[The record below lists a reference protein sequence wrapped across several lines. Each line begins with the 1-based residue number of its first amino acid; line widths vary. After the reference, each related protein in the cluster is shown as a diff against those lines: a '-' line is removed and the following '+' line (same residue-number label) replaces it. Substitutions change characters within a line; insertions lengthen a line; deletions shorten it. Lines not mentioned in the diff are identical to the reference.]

1 LKDHA
6 IPVRATRQYFLLAIV
21 VLVHLLCA
29 SELLLVRQQE
39 AFFWPMLV
47 APLLCPFFVRRSIV
61 VLDLPTGLVA
71 GVGGACCVAAIIA
84 ALSGQPWWAL
94 LSFSVY
100 SSAILWKQTSKS
112 GRNLSRFSLL
122 FFLFAGLPPVYAAKV
137 WAWWTNA
144 VADVTSVWASL
155 TQLWH
160 TRGGST
166 LLFLDGA
173 VDMELVCSG
182 FFSLPFVVLVGLT
195 RSFWMRRSLVQS
207 TLLALI
213 GVFIGTAG
221 RITVGFLTSWLVH
234 EGWGEI
240 AVAGAHAF
248 ILLLSLSLMVCSD
261 SLIVLLTAS
270 VPSQEALDSGGKRS
284 NVNVEDLANENPVTD
299 LWNRYVSATGFNNR
313 VGPVPFVAP
322 NGELVAIGNALREF
336 CSGWLMSRDLSL
348 LLAGALV
355 ALICV
360 LTTGSIVGSD
370 SGTSDIQLL
379 YREVLVKAQAA
390 DDSRLQELCLRR
402 LIQLDKDGLGREQDL
417 AEFYWSKERYDEAW
431 EIMERHAALAP
442 HGLASAHVWLAEKG
456 TSPNAPRQLSREEI
470 ISHLQACLKTS
481 PNLPQAHR
489 ALADYSIARKDWAEA
504 NIHLTKLVESDPG
517 ITRQLLR
524 IRLQLGVEI
533 ATDLEWQERVVE
545 LRRRVLGQRFSS
557 SDVQELVELFLL
569 GQRFSDANRIAEQAF
584 ATEDSP
590 ETRRILAAL
599 KISEAR
605 ILASGRIVQ
614 PKACTELVQEALELD
629 PACEAGLLL
638 GAELVA
644 AGASLELSN
653 AQEIEDFWRIQ
664 SRQRPQ
670 PAGTRDGLV
679 AILEIQGKC
688 EEALLVLGDAQASD
702 LRELETRIRL
712 LRRTDR
718 LSEAETELKKYL
730 DTTGIAQVHGKSR
743 RKVAELLAVAGLY
756 DDARGL
762 LPGKAEEIS
771 ASGGND
777 GLFQPGDCSALAKVC
792 LIEFDALVGHPGM
805 FSVAAR
811 TWTPEIPADQSP
823 DYLVGLLK
831 NALQCPRSRLA
842 AVDRLTRLVLS
853 DEIAVASTEQLLLQ
867 LRSEGDDL
875 GNILRLMGTRA
886 AESGQVASAVTWL
899 EMASRLSDGDDPV
912 LMNNLA
918 VALVRADGQD
928 NAIVALRLLN
938 RAREIDKQNSEILA
952 SRGEVNLFLRDWSAA
967 CRDLQES
974 LRLNPQQPGVHRLL
988 AEVWTDLG
996 LYRKAHRARLDA
1008 DLLESGLLPNRG

>member
-1 LKDHA
+1 MKDRA
-6 IPVRATRQYFLLAIV
+6 IPVRATRQVLMLAIV

-29 SELLLVRQQE
+29 SELLLVRWQE

-47 APLLCPFFVRRSIV
+47 APLLCPFFVRRSID

-84 ALSGQPWWAL
+84 AVSGQPWWAL
-94 LSFSVY
+94 LSLSVY
-100 SSAILWKQTSKS
+100 SSAVFWKQTSKS

-122 FFLFAGLPPVYAAKV
+122 FFLFAGLPPVSAAKV
-137 WAWWTNA
+137 WALWTNA
-144 VADVTSVWASL
+144 VADVTSVWASS

-160 TRGGST
+160 IRSGSR
-166 LLFLDGA
+166 LLFLNGA
-173 VDMELVCSG
+173 VDMELTCSG
-182 FFSLPFVVLVGLT
+182 FFSLSFLVLVGLT

-213 GVFIGTAG
+213 SVFIGTAG

-240 AVAGAHAF
+240 AVAGAHAVV
-248 ILLLSLSLMVCSD
+248 LLLSVSLMVCSD
-261 SLIVLLTAS
+261 TFIVLLTAY
-270 VPSQEALDSGGKRS
+270 VPSRESMDSGGTRS
-284 NVNVEDLANENPVTD
+284 NIDAEDLANENPVTD
-299 LWNRYVSATGFNNR
+299 LWNRYVSATGFNNTAGR
-313 VGPVPFVAP
+313 APFVLP
-322 NGELVAIGNALREF
+322 NGELLPLGSSLREF
-336 CSGWLMSRDLSL
+336 CWGWLMSRDANL
-348 LLAGALV
+348 LLSGALV

-360 LTTGSIVGSD
+360 LTTGSVIGSD
-370 SGTSDIQLL
+370 STTSDIQLL
-379 YREVLVKAQAA
+379 YREVLVKAESAG
-390 DDSRLQELCLRR
+390 DSRLQELCLLR
-402 LIQLDKDGLGREQDL
+402 LIQLDQDSPGREQDL

-442 HGLASAHVWLAEKG
+442 DGLVSAHVWLADKG

-470 ISHLQACLKTS
+470 ISHFQACLKTN

-489 ALADYSIARKDWAEA
+489 ALADYSIARKDWTQADF
-504 NIHLTKLVESDPG
+504 HLTKLVESDPS

-533 ATDLEWQERVVE
+533 TNNIEWQERVFE
-545 LRRRVLGQRFSS
+545 LRRRVFGQQFSS
-557 SDVQELVELFLL
+557 SDVQELVELLLL

-584 ATEDSP
+584 ATEGSP

-599 KISEAR
+599 KISQAR

-629 PACEAGLLL
+629 PACEAGLFL

-644 AGASLELSN
+644 AGASLKLSN
-653 AQEIEDFWRIQ
+653 AQEIEDFWRKR
-664 SRQRPQ
+664 SRQRSQ
-670 PAGTRDGLV
+670 PAGMRDGLV

-688 EEALLVLGDAQASD
+688 EEALLVLGDEQASD

-712 LRRTDR
+712 LKRIDR
-718 LSEAETELKKYL
+718 LSEAETELKQYL
-730 DTTGIAQVHGKSR
+730 DKTGIAQVHGKSR

-756 DDARGL
+756 DEARGL
-762 LPGKAEEIS
+762 LPGKAKEIS

-777 GLFQPGDCSALAKVC
+777 GLFQPGDCSVLAKVC

-823 DYLVGLLK
+823 DYLVGLLN
-831 NALQCPRSRLA
+831 NALQCPESRLA
-842 AVDRLTRLVLS
+842 AVDRLTRLILS
-853 DEIAVASTEQLLLQ
+853 DEMAVASTEQLLLR

-875 GNILRLMGTRA
+875 GKLLRLMEARP
-886 AESGQVASAVTWL
+886 AESGQVPSAVTWL

-918 VALVRADGQD
+918 IALVWADGHD
-928 NAIVALRLLN
+928 NAIVALSLLN
-938 RAREIDKQNSEILA
+938 RARELDKQNSEVLA

-967 CRDLQES
+967 CSDFQES

-988 AEVWTDLG
+988 ADVWKDLG
-996 LYRKAHRARLDA
+996 LYQRSHRARRDA